1 MNVLRDG
8 RSERGTARVGK
19 RHDLKTVRWYVL
31 TLPTAGGG
39 RDKISPSKGLDVE
52 DQSLKRVGC
61 RAFPSRASRGD
72 VVRVF
77 RPLLCGGEEG
87 GRKDGKHE
95 AAPAVQLRVYPVLR
109 GGDLPDEAHASPIQ
123 FPTPGLFRRH
133 DPFPLPVG

>member
-1 MNVLRDG
+1 MSMNVLRNDCPDRG
-8 RSERGTARVGK
+8 MERVCK
-19 RHDLKTVRWYVL
+19 RQDLKTVRWYVL
-31 TLPTAGGG
+31 TLPTAAGG
-39 RDKISPSKGLDVE
+39 
-52 DQSLKRVGC
+52 

-77 RPLLCGGEEG
+77 RPLVRGGEEG